1 MSSHE
6 LCAICHENIDLN
18 DGSIYTLPECNH
30 CYHTNCIMTWFR
42 TGKNTCPL
50 CNNHGV
56 NQNNTATSNNH
67 IISSSL
73 SAYTWDY
80 KKKLLEHDYKI
91 MRRFARKKEAP
102 SELKKQVKILIK
114 LEKKYKDTKKEE
126 RVFFNSIPTT
136 LTVRQIKKKGI
147 QIKRKKFRLQ
157 NKVLMM
163 KRYIGLSNKNI
174 NIIIPIKQTV

>member
-6 LCAICHENIDLN
+6 LCAICHENIDLPN
-18 DGSIYTLPECNH
+18 SSIYKLPECNH

-67 IISSSL
+67 IMSSSL
-73 SAYTWDY
+73 SGYTWDY

-102 SELKKQVKILIK
+102 QELKKQVNMLIK
-114 LEKKYKDTKKEE
+114 LEKNFKQIKKEK
-126 RVFFNSIPTT
+126 RTFINSIPIN
-136 LTVRQIKKKGI
+136 LTVKQIKKKGI
-147 QIKRKKFRLQ
+147 QINRKHHKIQ
-157 NKVLMM
+157 NEITMM
-163 KRYIGLSNKNI
+163 KRYIGLSNQKI
-174 NIIIPIKQTV
+174 NIIIPIKQSV